1 MGLIQSEGGDE
12 SGANRN
18 ASSGVDV
25 SQGCYG
31 DYPLIQSTSKP
42 SQTYNDIKQLSVAD
56 DSNSVWIR
64 ARMYTSRIKG
74 LC

>member
-1 MGLIQSEGGDE
+1 MGFIQSEGGDE

-18 ASSGVDV
+18 APSGVDV
-25 SQGCYG
+25 SQDCYG
-31 DYPLIQSTSKP
+31 DYPLIQSTNKP

-56 DSNSVWIR
+56 DSNSVGIR